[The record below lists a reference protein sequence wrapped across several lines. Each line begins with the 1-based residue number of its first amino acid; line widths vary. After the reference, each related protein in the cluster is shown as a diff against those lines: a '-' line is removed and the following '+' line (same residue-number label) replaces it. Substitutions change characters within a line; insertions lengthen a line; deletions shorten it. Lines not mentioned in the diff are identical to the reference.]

1 MVSSQY
7 HTKEIKTDISKVLS
21 VCCSCSLN
29 GLSFDITSQL
39 CAQLLLNKTTSLF
52 FAAFL
57 SLETQFAKIIN
68 PTLMIRRAHQSHGE
82 GHSSPRRAAIP
93 IRKQKPCEGQV
104 QGLIPFLFPL
114 PFAQQC
120 LAQFPVGTT
129 TARDLLVQL
138 TFIAFLQVFKISATQ
153 AALV

>member
-1 MVSSQY
+1 MKSFQY

-39 CAQLLLNKTTSLF
+39 CAQLLLYKTTSLF
-52 FAAFL
+52 FAVFL

-68 PTLMIRRAHQSHGE
+68 PTFMIQRVHQSQGE
-82 GHSSPRRAAIP
+82 GHSSPGRAAIP
-93 IRKQKPCEGQV
+93 RRKQKPCEGQV
-104 QGLIPFLFPL
+104 QGLKPFQFPL
-114 PFAQQC
+114 PFACQH

-138 TFIAFLQVFKISATQ
+138 TFIAFLQAFKISVTQ